1 MSLSF
6 DNEKEFEFN
15 ATKKL
20 KFRRLMKVLRR
31 DNS

>member
-1 MSLSF
+1 MSSSF

-15 ATKKL
+15 ATNKL
-20 KFRRLMKVLRR
+20 KSRNVLSR